1 MRSFAGH
8 CVEDALQGAAEHI
21 HRPCTRPLHTSSFPQ
36 VLPAWLTIQL
46 HFHSYQPQVLPAWL
60 TIHPP
65 FVLPLLP
72 QVLPAWLTTVTLC
85 LLLIFVSHKMLQK
98 ALDIR
103 SKERRALQESLRRLS
118 ALDAGECIWVP
129 VAVAVCAACC
139 CRLACMAAR
148 LSFCGFASQQLVLI
162 TCCILVSRRG
172 RRFRRPHPHPAAPAA
187 AAPAQQRI

>member
-1 MRSFAGH
+1 MHPPSAHF
-8 CVEDALQGAAEHI
+8 
-21 HRPCTRPLHTSSFPQ
+21 F
-36 VLPAWLTIQL
+36 LPAGPAGVADHPATLS
-46 HFHSYQPQVLPAWL
+46 FLPTPGPAGMAD
-60 TIHPP
+60 HPP
-65 FVLPLLP
+65 ALCPPLLP

-139 CRLACMAAR
+139 CRPLSCNLACMAAR